1 MDQDNIPAEEPKK
14 GNLGVAIVWY
24 VIAQAAMFLYY
35 FGINNGLMKVQGL
48 KYCYLGCFWP
58 FTSGGG

>member
-1 MDQDNIPAEEPKK
+1 MSQDEIIEDEPKK

-24 VIAQAAMFLYY
+24 VIAQAIMFGYF
-35 FGINNGLMKVQGL
+35 FGINNALMKVQGL

-58 FTSGGG
+58 FTSGG